1 MSNSNVITCGC
12 WFLPPH
18 CQCDPS
24 EMILQYI
31 GSILYICASNLS
43 PHNTKRSKIWWN
55 NLFTYSA
62 ICFISFLLLF
72 LTPSF
77 SNYSH
82 PIVNSM
88 KQNCYAY
95 QICRNES
102 WVIPII
108 DRDVQNKN
116 LCTLWVGMLTSTI
129 TFEKILVLSGK
140 NEDTWVLWSSSSTS
154 GSSCVC
160 VFIYTPVY
168 VFSVLFPIIC
178 NTTCTGFAH
187 FHGPVSG
194 LLL

>member
-1 MSNSNVITCGC
+1 MSIIISWSLNTSYTFYFPEFQCHGCVFICCFKGNIRTERSFSVYDPMSNSNVITCGC

-55 NLFTYSA
+55 NLFTYTA

-82 PIVNSM
+82 
-88 KQNCYAY
+88 QW
-95 QICRNES
+95 QLR
-102 WVIPII
+102 
-108 DRDVQNKN
+108 VQSKSF
-116 LCTLWVGMLTSTI
+116 W
-129 TFEKILVLSGK
+129 
-140 NEDTWVLWSSSSTS
+140 
-154 GSSCVC
+154 
-160 VFIYTPVY
+160 
-168 VFSVLFPIIC
+168 
-178 NTTCTGFAH
+178 
-187 FHGPVSG
+187 
-194 LLL
+194 